1 MNSTAGHAL
10 PLETPSGTQSSR
22 LLSAGAREISEAV
35 TRVSWVT
42 DGDPRRRVTC
52 PDSVLGIKHGPG
64 TGTLALTT
72 APPLQGKPAQDVLLL
87 GPVKTRHVN
96 PLKPTAP
103 HLPPHPSVS
112 LSLSVSCLGG
122 GGSST
127 VCLCQSPDLSPE
139 RVHCTVRKLYLNHVQ
154 LEKTNWIKIRI
165 IS

>member
-1 MNSTAGHAL
+1 MQSHL
-10 PLETPSGTQSSR
+10 PR
-22 LLSAGAREISEAV
+22 LSARDKARA
-35 TRVSWVT
+35 W
-42 DGDPRRRVTC
+42 DGDPGLDHC
-52 PDSVLGIKHGPG
+52 
-64 TGTLALTT
+64 T
-72 APPLQGKPAQDVLLL
+72 ASSGETRAGRAPAW
-87 GPVKTRHVN
+87 PVKTRRVN